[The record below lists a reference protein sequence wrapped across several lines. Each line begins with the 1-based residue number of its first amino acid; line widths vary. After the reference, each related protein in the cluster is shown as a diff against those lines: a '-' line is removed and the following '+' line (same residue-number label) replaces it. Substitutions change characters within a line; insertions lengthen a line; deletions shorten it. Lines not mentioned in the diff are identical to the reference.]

1 MGVFLFRR
9 ERAGKNLQMAG
20 QGHTITHAVGTI
32 VTVLQKAAML
42 WRNNS

>member
-9 ERAGKNLQMAG
+9 EQACKNLQMAG
-20 QGHTITHAVGTI
+20 QGHTITQAVDTFVI
-32 VTVLQKAAML
+32 RLQKAAML